1 MTKRPHISD
10 KVKVSVA
17 IAQSQF
23 GCIMCPICHV
33 MLYPDE
39 PRILEHMVP
48 HELGGKSDE
57 SNLRY
62 VHAECARKK
71 TNGNA
76 ATSADGDIHK
86 IAKGKRLKREH
97 EEHVARVLGKGE
109 ERQPY
114 VRPRSRKIPSRPFPK
129 KVKA

>member
-17 IAQSQF
+17 IGQSQF

-39 PRILEHMVP
+39 PRILEHLVP
-48 HELGGKSDE
+48 HELGGSSE
-57 SNLRY
+57 AENLRY

-71 TNGNA
+71 TNGSK
-76 ATSADGDIHK
+76 ATCADGDIHK
-86 IAKGKRLKREH
+86 IAKSNRLKRYH
-97 EEHVARVLGKGE
+97 EEHVERVLGKGN
-109 ERQPY
+109 PPAY
-114 VRPRSRKIPSRPFPK
+114 VRPRTRKIPSRPFPK
-129 KVKA
+129 KVKL